1 MDIREASFW
10 KDIEPI
16 FTDRMTATSCCD
28 YSILMDRCE
37 QGLRRAERSGAGV
50 ILFVMRFRQKGKDLR
65 KNHDRVVELACQRVR
80 SCLRSCDS
88 VCRLDDGRL
97 AILSEDVTEPGLGAL
112 MVEKFHAAISP
123 AIRIGQT
130 RIELALCVGIA
141 TSPRDPGDAMQLWRL
156 ADQRARQAYE
166 NSMDAVTAPGIVAGD
181 SEMEHY
187 KVIRELHQAYRN
199 GEFVVVY
206 QPVYNMESR
215 KLTGM
220 EALLRWQ
227 RDDRHVFYPTEFL
240 GLLEDSGLIV
250 PIGESLL
257 HEACQFGARLRKTG
271 QSDVRICVNVSGRQ
285 LEDGGF
291 VLSVLDAVY
300 DADISPSLL
309 QLEFSEQVLKEHAG
323 SLSRLLPELRNAG
336 VSIAIDHFGITEL
349 SLADLVRLPVS
360 LIKMDQ
366 TLIGGVMDDAVAQA
380 ILSGSLAFARG
391 AGIDVAAVG
400 VEARDQLGALD
411 SMGFKEAQGSVFASP
426 ASARGLLDTLAD

>member
-1 MDIREASFW
+1 MNIREASFW

-16 FTDRMTATSCCD
+16 FTDRITASSCCD

-37 QGLRRAERSGAGV
+37 QGLRRAERSGVGI
-50 ILFVMRFRQKGKDLR
+50 ILLVMRFRQKGKGLR
-65 KNHDRVVELACQRVR
+65 KNRDRVIELACQRVR

-123 AIRIGQT
+123 SIRIGQT

-141 TSPRDPGDAMQLWRL
+141 ASPRDPGDAMQLWRL
-156 ADQRARQAYE
+156 ADLRARQAYE

-181 SEMEHY
+181 TEMEYY

-206 QPVYNMESR
+206 QPVYNMENR

-227 RDDRHVFYPTEFL
+227 RDDEHILYPAEFL

-257 HEACQFGARLRKTG
+257 HEACQFGARLQKTV

-300 DADISPSLL
+300 DADISPSRL
-309 QLEFSEQVLKEHAG
+309 QLEFSEQVLKEHAS

-336 VSIAIDHFGITEL
+336 ISIAIDHFGITEL

-400 VEARDQLGALD
+400 VEAKDQLGALD

-426 ASARGLLDTLAD
+426 ASAMGFLDSLAD

>member
-1 MDIREASFW
+1 VNIREASFW
-10 KDIEPI
+10 KDIEPL
-16 FTDRMTATSCCD
+16 FTVNATATSCCD
-28 YSILMDRCE
+28 YPILMDRCE
-37 QGLRRAERSGAGV
+37 QGLRRAERSGAGI
-50 ILFVMRFRQKGKDLR
+50 ILFVIRFRQKGKGRR
-65 KNHDRVVELACQRVR
+65 KNHDRIIELASQRLR

-97 AILSEDVTEPGLGAL
+97 AILSEDVTEPGLAAL

-123 AIRIGQT
+123 SLRIGQT

-141 TSPRDPGDAMQLWRL
+141 ASPRDPGDAMQLWRL
-156 ADQRARQAYE
+156 ADLRARQAFD
-166 NSMDAVTAPGIVAGD
+166 NGMDAVTAPGIVAGD
-181 SEMEHY
+181 TEMEYY

-215 KLTGM
+215 KLAGM
-220 EALLRWQ
+220 EALLRWK
-227 RDDRHVFYPTEFL
+227 RDDRHILYPMEFL
-240 GLLEDSGLIV
+240 GLLEESGLIV

-257 HEACQFGARLRKTG
+257 HEACQFGAKLHKTR
-271 QSDVRICVNVSGRQ
+271 QNNVRICVNISGRQ

-300 DADISPSLL
+300 DADLAPALL
-309 QLEFSEQVLKEHAG
+309 QLEFSEQVLKEHAS
-323 SLSRLLPELRNAG
+323 SLSRLLPEIRNAG
-336 VSIAIDHFGITEL
+336 VSIAIDHFGVTEL

-366 TLIGGVMDDAVAQA
+366 TLVGGVMDDAVAQA

-411 SMGFKEAQGSVFASP
+411 SMGFKEAQGSVFAAP